1 MVLSSWSLY
10 SSESDNGNEFSEI
23 ENMYVQG
30 KQQMANIWAL
40 GNAHFNKQEEKY
52 ELVNNGGR

>member
-1 MVLSSWSLY
+1 MVLSSWNLY
-10 SSESDNGNEFSEI
+10 SSESDNGNEFSET
-23 ENMYVQG
+23 EYVQG